1 MPLDENSEVVT
12 YQVSLDVENAYES
25 NVVYANTGNDELVGD
40 DGTNI
45 FTWLDSALD
54 NSVDTVKNFT
64 VGTDSIEIG
73 SILTDESTGQ
83 DIAQLLANEDIV
95 VSTGDNDVVL
105 TVTHDAGEQ
114 SIVIENLD
122 LTAYEVGGS
131 FDAAAFLNDVL
142 KTTDTTS

>member
-73 SILTDESTGQ
+73 SILTDQSTEA
-83 DIAQLLANEDIV
+83 DIGALLSSNVIQATT
-95 VSTGDNDVVL
+95 SDNDVVL
-105 TVTHDAGEQ
+105 TVNHGEGEQ
-114 SIVIENLD
+114 QTIVIEDIYTVGTEFVAAD
-122 LTAYEVGGS
+122 LLADLAKVSE
-131 FDAAAFLNDVL
+131 
-142 KTTDTTS
+142 